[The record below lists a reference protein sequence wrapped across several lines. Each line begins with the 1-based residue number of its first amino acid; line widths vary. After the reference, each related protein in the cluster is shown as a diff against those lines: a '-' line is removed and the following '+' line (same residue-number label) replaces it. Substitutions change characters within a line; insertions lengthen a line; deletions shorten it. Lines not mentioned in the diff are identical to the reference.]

1 MTTLWLVRHGQTDW
15 NLERRYQGQIDIP
28 LNETGREQARRAAA
42 QLRGRTFDALYASD
56 LARARETAEII
67 AREVGLPIRPDK
79 RLREISYGDWE
90 GLTVDEV
97 AANGGY
103 RDREVSRL
111 LDDWRAPGGESLGEV
126 ADRVWAAVQDIFQ
139 AHPGQQV
146 LVVAHGSCLAALLCR
161 VRGLP
166 LSEVFANIPE
176 NAAPFKLELSLA

>member
-111 LDDWRAPGGESLGEV
+111 LDDWR
-126 ADRVWAAVQDIFQ
+126 
-139 AHPGQQV
+139 
-146 LVVAHGSCLAALLCR
+146 
-161 VRGLP
+161 
-166 LSEVFANIPE
+166 
-176 NAAPFKLELSLA
+176 